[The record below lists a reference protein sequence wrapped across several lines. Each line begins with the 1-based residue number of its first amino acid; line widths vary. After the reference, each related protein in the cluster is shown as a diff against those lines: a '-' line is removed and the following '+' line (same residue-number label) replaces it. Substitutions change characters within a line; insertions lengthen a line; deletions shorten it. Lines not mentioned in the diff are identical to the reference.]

1 MTRFIN
7 IILMLITLA
16 GVGMLLRQRSAHS
29 TVRSEFDR
37 LSKQYGVLDVANP
50 DNYYVTFVETE
61 DPHCFRW
68 RVYVPPINNMV
79 EKLITKSGGSSSST
93 SGGGFEGVEYLH
105 LCRIRF
111 EPQCRVY
118 VRGQFGSSTSSIS
131 DEKVARFVEDH
142 WGELNIDILA
152 TEGPV
157 EIDRDKPVR
166 LMTIRI
172 PDDLLDEFVELI
184 GPDSHYAKRPE
195 WMERPILQVV
205 FGSEQ
210 AFLEREN

>member
-50 DNYYVTFVETE
+50 DNYYVNFVETG
-61 DPHCFRW
+61 D
-68 RVYVPPINNMV
+68 
-79 EKLITKSGGSSSST
+79 
-93 SGGGFEGVEYLH
+93 
-105 LCRIRF
+105 
-111 EPQCRVY
+111 
-118 VRGQFGSSTSSIS
+118 QFGSSTSSIS

-142 WGELNIDILA
+142 WGELDIDILA

-172 PDDLLDEFVELI
+172 PDDLLDEFVELM

-205 FGSEQ
+205 FGTEQ